1 MKEEIIKIVSEVS
14 EVPVEKINENTNLVA
29 DLDLE
34 SLDLVTLVAKFESM
48 YKIEILDKDIKKIQ
62 TVGDIINYIKEHRHI
77 CLTCLL

>member
-14 EVPVEKINENTNLVA
+14 EVPIEKINENTNLVA

-48 YKIEILDKDIKKIQ
+48 YNIEILDKDIKKIQ
-62 TVGDIINYIKEHRHI
+62 TVGDIINYIKEHE
-77 CLTCLL
+77 

>member
-62 TVGDIINYIKEHRHI
+62 TVGDIIYYIKEHE
-77 CLTCLL
+77 

>member
-14 EVPVEKINENTNLVA
+14 EVPVEKINESTNLVA

-62 TVGDIINYIKEHRHI
+62 TVGDIINYIKEHE
-77 CLTCLL
+77 

>member
-34 SLDLVTLVAKFESM
+34 SLDLVTLVA
-48 YKIEILDKDIKKIQ
+48 
-62 TVGDIINYIKEHRHI
+62 
-77 CLTCLL
+77 

>member
-14 EVPVEKINENTNLVA
+14 EVPVEKINKNTNLVA

-48 YKIEILDKDIKKIQ
+48 YNIEILDKDIKKIQ
-62 TVGDIINYIKEHRHI
+62 TVGDIINYIKEHE
-77 CLTCLL
+77 

>member
-62 TVGDIINYIKEHRHI
+62 TVGDIINYIKEHE
-77 CLTCLL
+77 

>member
-48 YKIEILDKDIKKIQ
+48 YNIEILDKDIKKIQ
-62 TVGDIINYIKEHRHI
+62 TVGDIINYIKEHE
-77 CLTCLL
+77 

>member
-14 EVPVEKINENTNLVA
+14 EVPIEKINENTNLVA

-62 TVGDIINYIKEHRHI
+62 TVGDIINYIKEHE
-77 CLTCLL
+77 